1 MRLNQKGFAVSTI
14 LYGLLL
20 VMVFIIFLLLSVSRF
35 ERRTTNNYVEL
46 ISKELNECVANGSC

>member
-1 MRLNQKGFAVSTI
+1 MRLNQEGFAVSTI

-20 VMVFIIFLLLSVSRF
+20 VMTFIIFLLLSVNRF

-46 ISKELNECVANGSC
+46 ISKELNECVNDGSC

>member
-1 MRLNQKGFAVSTI
+1 MKLNQKGFAVSTI

-20 VMVFIIFLLLSVSRF
+20 VMVFIIFLLLSVNRF
-35 ERRTTNNYVEL
+35 EKRTTNDYVEL

>member
-20 VMVFIIFLLLSVSRF
+20 VMVFIIFLLLSVNRF
-35 ERRTTNNYVEL
+35 ERKTTNNYVEL

>member
-20 VMVFIIFLLLSVSRF
+20 VMVFVIFLLLSVNRF
-35 ERRTTNNYVEL
+35 ERRTTDDYVEL
-46 ISKELNECVANGSC
+46 ISKELNECVASGSC

>member
-1 MRLNQKGFAVSTI
+1 MRLNQKGFAVSTM

-20 VMVFIIFLLLSVSRF
+20 VMVFIIFLLLSVNRF
-35 ERRTTNNYVEL
+35 ERRTTNDYVEL

>member
-20 VMVFIIFLLLSVSRF
+20 VMVFIIFLLLSVNRF
-35 ERRTTNNYVEL
+35 ERKTTNDYVEL

>member
-20 VMVFIIFLLLSVSRF
+20 VMVFIIFLLLSINRF
-35 ERRTTNNYVEL
+35 ERKTTNDYVEL

>member
-20 VMVFIIFLLLSVSRF
+20 VMSFVIFLLLSLTSF
-35 ERRTTNNYVEL
+35 EQKNNNDYTKTI
-46 ISKELNECVANGSC
+46 ISELNDCMDEGSC

>member
-1 MRLNQKGFAVSTI
+1 MRLNQKGFAVSII

-20 VMVFIIFLLLSVSRF
+20 VMVFIIFLLLSVNRF
-35 ERRTTNNYVEL
+35 ERRTTNDYVEL

>member
-35 ERRTTNNYVEL
+35 ERRSTNNYVEL

>member
-20 VMVFIIFLLLSVSRF
+20 VMVFIIFLLLSVNRF

-46 ISKELNECVANGSC
+46 ISKELNECVNDGSC

>member
-20 VMVFIIFLLLSVSRF
+20 VMVFIIFLLLNVNRF
-35 ERRTTNNYVEL
+35 ERKTTNDYVEL

>member
-1 MRLNQKGFAVSTI
+1 MKLNQKGFAVSTI

>member
-20 VMVFIIFLLLSVSRF
+20 VMVFIIFLLLSVNRF
-35 ERRTTNNYVEL
+35 ERRTINDYVEL

>member
-1 MRLNQKGFAVSTI
+1 MRLNQKGFAVSTV

-20 VMVFIIFLLLSVSRF
+20 VMTFIIFLLLSVNRF

-46 ISKELNECVANGSC
+46 ISKELNECVNDGSC

>member
-20 VMVFIIFLLLSVSRF
+20 VMVFIIFLLLSVNRY
-35 ERRTTNNYVEL
+35 ERRTTNDYVEL

>member
-20 VMVFIIFLLLSVSRF
+20 IMVFIIFLLLSVNRF
-35 ERRTTNNYVEL
+35 ERRITNNYVEL
-46 ISKELNECVANGSC
+46 ISKELNECVDEGSC

>member
-20 VMVFIIFLLLSVSRF
+20 VMVFVIFLLLSVNRF
-35 ERRTTNNYVEL
+35 ERRTTNDYVEL

>member
-20 VMVFIIFLLLSVSRF
+20 VMVFVIFLLLSVNRF
-35 ERRTTNNYVEL
+35 ERRTTNDYVEL
-46 ISKELNECVANGSC
+46 ISKELNECVASGSC

>member
-20 VMVFIIFLLLSVSRF
+20 IMVFIIFLLLSVSRF
-35 ERRTTNNYVEL
+35 ERRATNNYVEL

>member
-20 VMVFIIFLLLSVSRF
+20 VMVFVIFLLLSVNRF
-35 ERRTTNNYVEL
+35 ERRSTNNYVEL
-46 ISKELNECVANGSC
+46 ISKELNECVNDGSC

>member
-1 MRLNQKGFAVSTI
+1 MRLNQKGFAVSAI

-20 VMVFIIFLLLSVSRF
+20 VMVFIIFLLLSVNRF
-35 ERRTTNNYVEL
+35 ERRTTNDYVEL

>member
-35 ERRTTNNYVEL
+35 ERRSTNDYVEL

>member
-20 VMVFIIFLLLSVSRF
+20 VMVFIIFLLLNVNRF
-35 ERRTTNNYVEL
+35 ERRSTNDYVEL

>member
-20 VMVFIIFLLLSVSRF
+20 VMVFIIFLLLSVNRF
-35 ERRTTNNYVEL
+35 ERRTTNDYVEV

>member
-20 VMVFIIFLLLSVSRF
+20 VMVFIIFLLLSVNRF
-35 ERRTTNNYVEL
+35 ERRNTNNYVEL

>member
-1 MRLNQKGFAVSTI
+1 MRLNQKGFAVFTI

-20 VMVFIIFLLLSVSRF
+20 VMVFIIFLLLSVNRF
-35 ERRTTNNYVEL
+35 ERRTTNDYVEL

>member
-20 VMVFIIFLLLSVSRF
+20 VIVFIIFLLLSVNRF
-35 ERRTTNNYVEL
+35 ERRTTNDYVEL

>member
-20 VMVFIIFLLLSVSRF
+20 VMVFIIFLLLSVNRF
-35 ERRTTNNYVEL
+35 EGRTTNDYVEL
-46 ISKELNECVANGSC
+46 ISKELNECVAYGSC

>member
-20 VMVFIIFLLLSVSRF
+20 VMVFIIFLLLSVNRF
-35 ERRTTNNYVEL
+35 DRRTTNDYVEL

>member
-20 VMVFIIFLLLSVSRF
+20 VMTFIIFLLLSVNRF

-46 ISKELNECVANGSC
+46 ISKELNECVNDGSC

>member
-20 VMVFIIFLLLSVSRF
+20 VMVFIIFLLLSVNKF
-35 ERRTTNNYVEL
+35 ERRTTNDYVEL

>member
-20 VMVFIIFLLLSVSRF
+20 VMVFIIFLLLGVNRF
-35 ERRTTNNYVEL
+35 ERRTTNDYVEL